1 MEKLRTAEA
10 LLGKGFRAKNFFVLF
25 LAFFVLS
32 SCDPIKRHQKLVE
45 RFPHVHQTDTIIFRD
60 TIREIV
66 PKVRVDSVFHF
77 TQFRDTIRI
86 EKDRLRIK
94 MYPVFDSIYV
104 EGECDTIKIEKVV
117 ERRVPVKYYETE
129 SSWMKWV
136 ILTMIGVFTLYAILR
151 KREN

>member
-1 MEKLRTAEA
+1 MEKLSTAEA
-10 LLGKGFRAKNFFVLF
+10 APCKGFRGINFFILF
-25 LAFFVLS
+25 LAFFVFT
-32 SCDPIKRHQKLVE
+32 SCDPIKRHQRLVE
-45 RFPHVHQTDTIIFRD
+45 KFPQVHTTDTIILRD

-86 EKDRLRIK
+86 EKERLRIT
-94 MYPVFDSIYV
+94 MYPVHDSIYI

-117 ERRVPVKYYETE
+117 ERRIPVKYYEVE

-136 ILTMIGVFTLYAILR
+136 ILAAIAIFTIYAIYR
-151 KREN
+151 KRED

>member
-10 LLGKGFRAKNFFVLF
+10 LPGKGFRGKNFFVLF
-25 LAFFVLS
+25 LAFLLFS
-32 SCDPIKRHQKLVE
+32 SCDPIKRHQKLVKK
-45 RFPHVHQTDTIIFRD
+45 FPHVHQTDTVIFRD

-104 EGECDTIKIEKVV
+104 EGECDTIIIEKIV
-117 ERRVPVKYYETE
+117 ERKVPIKYYEVE

-136 ILTMIGVFTLYAILR
+136 IIAGIVIFTLYACLR